1 MLIAPQMD
9 DETGLQPRLV
19 GFDLKEPTARQHGK
33 PEAIAQLRQ
42 SFPYETII
50 MVGDGIT
57 GALRTLPHLT
67 VSSRPDQGKQ
77 TLFGTQMDQHIRCYT
92 SHDDGPCNLLTAGV
106 LRSPAL
112 CKWLTAGASDAVQT
126 CRQPGAASPLPTSVG
141 SGLVSRA

>member
-1 MLIAPQMD
+1 MD

-57 GALRTLPHLT
+57 GALRTLPLM
-67 VSSRPDQGKQ
+67 SFCIRPKWPQE
-77 TLFGTQMDQHIRCYT
+77 
-92 SHDDGPCNLLTAGV
+92 SHVEVDWAHCICPI
-106 LRSPAL
+106 
-112 CKWLTAGASDAVQT
+112 
-126 CRQPGAASPLPTSVG
+126 PLEIVYC
-141 SGLVSRA
+141 VRV